1 MLKIKNV
8 SKNFGTIKAL
18 DNVTF
23 SVGKGEVAALL
34 GENGAGKSTLL
45 RIISGYLPADGGE
58 VLIAGLNISAQRTE
72 AQKKCGYVQE
82 VSALYGDMSVYE
94 FLLLVAGLRC
104 IDGKEAEEKIKNAVK
119 LLELEE
125 VAAQRIETLSKGFKK
140 RTELAAVLM
149 SEPEIL
155 LLDEP
160 TEGLD
165 PNQKYAVRGIIK
177 NYAKRHSVLLST
189 HTMEDVEA
197 VAKHV
202 ILIHK
207 GKIKADEKLENFKKI
222 AGNSLLESFRKIT
235 GK

>member
-8 SKNFGTIKAL
+8 SKSFGTIKAL
-18 DNVTF
+18 DEVTF

-45 RIISGYLPADGGE
+45 RIISGYLPADSGE
-58 VLIAGLNISAQRTE
+58 VTVDSLNISSQRTE
-72 AQKKCGYVQE
+72 VQKKCGYVQE

-94 FLLLVAGLRC
+94 FLLFVAGLRC
-104 IDGKEAEEKIKNAVK
+104 IDRKTAEEKIKNAVK
-119 LLELEE
+119 LLELER

-140 RTELAAVLM
+140 RTELAAALM

-165 PNQKYAVRGIIK
+165 PNQKYAVREIIR
-177 NYAKRHSVLLST
+177 NYAKKHSVLLST

-197 VAKHV
+197 AAKHV
-202 ILIHK
+202 VLIHK
-207 GKIKADEKLENFKKI
+207 GKIKADAKLEDFKKI
-222 AGNSLLESFRKIT
+222 SGNSLLESFRKIT